1 MDNKVKM
8 RASTLWPATSAMQI
22 KCITKGVGLL
32 VIGSLVI
39 CITLFSIGIN
49 FKFPNRWIQETE
61 MAVTVSAVTGRLF
74 KSVRHRT
81 FGGKLRFVDFPR
93 GHYTK
98 RTLSLDTGSIP
109 ITSSKWAVCTTVHK
123 VTAAIE
129 YFADALDWAI
139 VVVGD
144 QVMDDS
150 FELSGKKAVYLDARS
165 QIEILSEY
173 RAFLELLPWRH
184 FGRKNIG
191 YIYAILN
198 GAELIWDFDDDNFIK
213 SGLVP
218 TVPIAV
224 KQVAAPECP
233 SFNPLPMMGGDDSTT
248 VPMWPRGYPLNSIKK
263 VCNYTLKDAD
273 TFNVAVFQSLAD
285 HEPDVDGIY
294 RLTREIP
301 YTFKSASQTTVKI
314 SAGLMVPYNAQA
326 TLVTKMGL
334 WSLLL
339 PVTVHGRVSDIW
351 RSYISQRIF
360 WDFNLTIAFTP
371 PIVNQIRNFHNAL
384 ADMQAEQ
391 DLYYKTPEM
400 IRHLH
405 EWESS
410 AVSLPQRL
418 EELVVNLYEHGFIE
432 ENDVRLYQEWIT
444 ILVESG
450 YHFPTSRHVLENSSN
465 AHVNANGSVSKS
477 IIVPSDNMEELAP
490 TPNGSRFAPRSS
502 GQSLG
507 VWGFLFDPF
516 LLPYSWEGARAYQPI
531 LSHELNLDFAEI
543 LYEWENWMIF
553 VDSVGPVCLTQ
564 AFFAANKDTALNDEG
579 TEIFMI
585 EIDGTVFLND
595 TAASI
600 FYTGIPALP
609 RSLTRSTVQNSVF
622 DGWYMHCGLCAS
634 KRIRVG
640 MRWMDT
646 KQPMVEIMRQGE
658 ACVSS
663 LQTRIRCP
671 STMYYNV
678 QLIHLPGPDLPTH
691 WKTPRSS
698 TVSPFNVR
706 DVNSLDLYEKQQFS
720 NIEDALDPLNLI
732 AGLLLSC
739 RHDNQVTGNISNDNQ
754 LTSKNF
760 TIGHNNPHHVI
771 FDASGSGTIKLVVLN
786 LAGDKDPWMKRQVL
800 HSNDLRIQAWWDGG
814 VSIDGRWPRGRTQHC
829 EDIWDSVAPSVDI
842 SLAAL
847 WGPEKLLDKPM
858 PVHATYLLG
867 ETERYGLHIA
877 FPMPFWES
885 ACVRLAYAGT
895 AEFIK
900 LHTYVVFSKDLEYDR
915 NGRVGYFFVQFTKIV
930 LGTGHQSINYV
941 VNVSGLQ
948 GSLVGMSQLADSNS
962 QFFME
967 GDLLIWVDKSPTPAV
982 WSSGFEDWY
991 LGSHGYFKRD
1001 YNGPYHAY
1009 SRADRNKAVSTWQTR
1024 QLSIDA
1030 VPFRDSLLVF
1040 LEGEG
1045 FDDGNPNTQI
1055 ESAAL
1060 IYGWPTRGLHVSDVI
1075 VPSEEKNNA
1084 IGMHNYMII
1093 TEHQSPES
1101 NESWIEDYALSSYF
1115 PGFGFEKSQHKVA
1128 DRIPSEIF
1136 MIVPNILALKKS
1148 ATITFSVSIELEN
1161 AGVILRRLTDTRRSL
1176 SSAEVFV
1183 DGISM
1188 GMWIN
1193 SDRSWSHLD
1202 CHWQVQDF
1210 IVPSKF
1216 TSGKTSLDL
1225 KLKAGP
1231 YNMENQSRYEFMLTQ
1246 AWIEAKWWIIS
1257 ILPDMIL
1264 SNS

>member
-1 MDNKVKM
+1 MDNKARLRVGT
-8 RASTLWPATSAMQI
+8 RWSAMQLSGMQI
-22 KCITKGVGLL
+22 KWIAKGVGLM
-32 VIGSLVI
+32 VIGSLAIVTVLF
-39 CITLFSIGIN
+39 ITEIN
-49 FKFPNRWIQETE
+49 FKISNRWIQETD
-61 MAVTVSAVTGRLF
+61 MPVTPSAVTGHLF
-74 KSVRHRT
+74 KAVQYRT
-81 FGGKLRFVDFPR
+81 FGGKLRFDNFD
-93 GHYTK
+93 HQHDSKAFIK
-98 RTLSLDTGSIP
+98 RRLSSSSGLIP

-123 VTAAIE
+123 VSAAIQ

-144 QVMDDS
+144 QSMEDT
-150 FELSGKKAVYLDARS
+150 FELSGKKAVYLDAKS
-165 QIEILSEY
+165 QVDILSDY
-173 RAFLELLPWRH
+173 KAFLELLPWRH

-213 SGLVP
+213 PGLLP
-218 TVPIAV
+218 TVPVLIKEV
-224 KQVAAPECP
+224 VAPDCP
-233 SFNPLPMMGGDDSTT
+233 SFNPLPIMGGDDSTT

-263 VCNYTLKDAD
+263 VCNFTFEDGDA
-273 TFNVAVFQSLAD
+273 FNVAVFQSLAD

-294 RLTREIP
+294 RLTRDIP
-301 YTFKSASQTTVKI
+301 YTFKSESQTAVKI
-314 SAGLMVPYNAQA
+314 SAGSMVPYNAQA
-326 TLVTKMGL
+326 TLITKMGL

-371 PIVNQIRNFHNAL
+371 PIVDQMRNLHNAL

-400 IRHLH
+400 IRHLQK
-405 EWESS
+405 WTSS
-410 AVSLPQRL
+410 AITLPQRL
-418 EELVVNLYEHGFIE
+418 EELVVSLYEHGFIE
-432 ENDVRLYQEWIT
+432 ENDVKLYQEWTT

-450 YHFPTSRHVLENSSN
+450 YHFPTSK
-465 AHVNANGSVSKS
+465 SVSE
-477 IIVPSDNMEELAP
+477 IVSESVVVDGDVGISTSALAS
-490 TPNGSRFAPRSS
+490 SRFVPRSS
-502 GQSLG
+502 GHALG
-507 VWGFLFDPF
+507 AWALLFDPSM
-516 LLPYSWEGARAYQPI
+516 LPYSWESARAYQPI
-531 LSHELNLDFAEI
+531 LSHELNLDFAEV

-564 AFFAANKDTALNDEG
+564 AFFAANKETALNDEG

-585 EIDGTVFLND
+585 EIDGKVYLND

-609 RSLTRSTVQNSVF
+609 RALTRSTVQNSVF

-634 KRIRVG
+634 ERIRVG

-646 KQPMVEIMRQGE
+646 KQTMVEIMRQGE

-663 LQTRIRCP
+663 LQAHIKCP

-678 QLIHLPGPDLPTH
+678 QLLHLSGPDLPLH
-691 WKTPRSS
+691 WKTPLSS
-698 TVSPFNVR
+698 TVSPFNVQ
-706 DVNSLDLYEKQQFS
+706 DVNSLNLYEGQQFS
-720 NIEDALDPLNLI
+720 NLEDALNPLNLI
-732 AGLLLSC
+732 RSLLLSC
-739 RHDNQVTGNISNDNQ
+739 MDHDQGAKNMYNENQ
-754 LTSKNF
+754 LTSKNI
-760 TIGHNNPHHVI
+760 TIGHNNSRHII
-771 FDASGSGTIKLVVLN
+771 FEALGSGTIKLVVLN
-786 LAGDKDPWMKRQVL
+786 LAGDQDLLLKQQIL

-814 VSIDGRWPRGRTQHC
+814 VSMDGRWPKGRSQNC
-829 EDIWDSVAPSVDI
+829 KEICADPLVGPSVDI

-847 WGPEKLLDKPM
+847 WGPEKLLDKAI

-867 ETERYGLHIA
+867 ETERYGLHLA

-885 ACVRLAYAGT
+885 ACVRLSYTGT
-895 AEFIK
+895 AESIQ
-900 LHTYVVFSKDLEYDR
+900 LHTKIVFSLNLEYDR
-915 NGRVGYFFVQFTKIV
+915 NGRAGYFFVQFTKIV
-930 LGTGHQSINYV
+930 LGPGHQSTNYV

-948 GSLVGMSQLADSNS
+948 GSLVGMSQLADSTS
-962 QFFME
+962 RFFVE

-1001 YNGPYHAY
+1001 YYGPYHAY
-1009 SRADRNKAVSTWQTR
+1009 SRADKNESVSTWQTR
-1024 QLSIDA
+1024 HLPIDA

-1045 FDDGNPNTQI
+1045 FDDGNPNTLV
-1055 ESAAL
+1055 ETAAL
-1060 IYGWPTRGLHVSDVI
+1060 IYGWPTRGLHVSDII
-1075 VPSEEKNNA
+1075 VPADEK
-1084 IGMHNYMII
+1084 IGINLHKYMI
-1093 TEHQSPES
+1093 TADHQNPEL

-1115 PGFGFEKSQHKVA
+1115 PGFGFERSQHRVA
-1128 DRIPSEIF
+1128 GRIPAEIF
-1136 MIVPNILALKKS
+1136 MAVPNILALKKP
-1148 ATITFSVSIELEN
+1148 AAITFTVAIEPEN

-1176 SSAEVFV
+1176 SRAEVFV

-1202 CHWQVQDF
+1202 CHWQIQDF
-1210 IVPSKF
+1210 ILTSKF
-1216 TSGKTSLDL
+1216 TTGKTFLDVR
-1225 KLKAGP
+1225 LKAGP
-1231 YNMENQSRYEFMLTQ
+1231 DNMENQTRYDFMFTQ
-1246 AWIEAKWWIIS
+1246 AWIEAKWWIITV
-1257 ILPDMIL
+1257 LPDINL
-1264 SNS
+1264 SNF